1 MLSSAG
7 KIADPQAFATIV
19 GNHQLLPPHLVWT
32 TAVVLPWL
40 EAVCGLALIVGRYQ
54 KGAALL
60 VSLMMVVFTSIILY
74 NGYRGL
80 DVACGCFSLSAQAPS
95 SITLNTLRN
104 LIILAA
110 GVWMLIHSR
119 GPQSEDAR

>member
-1 MLSSAG
+1 
-7 KIADPQAFATIV
+7 
-19 GNHQLLPPHLVWT
+19 
-32 TAVVLPWL
+32 VVLPWL
-40 EAVCGLALIVGRYQ
+40 EAVCGLALVVGRYQ

-60 VSLMMVVFTSIILY
+60 VSLMMVVFTTIILY

-95 SITLNTLRN
+95 RNSLNTHRN

-110 GVWMLIHSR
+110 GVWMLYHSR
-119 GPQSEDAR
+119 GPQSAGAR